1 MSDRTNT
8 NDAERTDRKGGGS
21 AETLAPIINDLR
33 ARIADSDGVIFL
45 TDFYGTL
52 APIVDTPDD
61 AAALPGIDQTL
72 RTLRNSDGT
81 ATGVVSGRALD
92 DLYERVG
99 VEDIGYAGNHGIE
112 LRYRGENEVHPDARE
127 AMDSIAEVADTLE
140 SRLDDVS
147 GCLVEDKRVTTTV
160 HYRKVADDEIPTV
173 KETVRRTVDEQSAD
187 LELTAGKA
195 ILEIRPDIDWNKGA
209 AVEWL
214 YDRIVP
220 DDEEWTTVYVGDD
233 TTDEDAFETLED
245 GVSIKVGAE
254 ETAADYRIEGPHQAR
269 TLADWIADSGPRIA
283 KSS

>member
-45 TDFYGTL
+45 TDFDGTL

-160 HYRKVADDEIPTV
+160 HYRKVADDRFRPS
-173 KETVRRTVDEQSAD
+173 KRRLDVRSTSSQ
-187 LELTAGKA
+187 
-195 ILEIRPDIDWNKGA
+195 
-209 AVEWL
+209 
-214 YDRIVP
+214 RI
-220 DDEEWTTVYVGDD
+220 
-233 TTDEDAFETLED
+233 
-245 GVSIKVGAE
+245 
-254 ETAADYRIEGPHQAR
+254 
-269 TLADWIADSGPRIA
+269 
-283 KSS
+283 

>member
-45 TDFYGTL
+45 TDFDGTL

-233 TTDEDAFETLED
+233 TTDEDAFEVVEPRGLGVAVGDDPDTVASVRVRDQD
-245 GVSIKVGAE
+245 GVADFLELLAE
-254 ETAADYRIEGPHQAR
+254 E
-269 TLADWIADSGPRIA
+269 LASD
-283 KSS
+283 

>member
-8 NDAERTDRKGGGS
+8 RDAERTDRKRGKS
-21 AETLAPIINDLR
+21 PETLVPIITDLR
-33 ARIADSDGVIFL
+33 DRIADSEGVIFL
-45 TDFYGTL
+45 TDFDGTL

-61 AAALPGIDQTL
+61 AAALPGVDETL
-72 RTLRNSDGT
+72 RALRDSDGT

-112 LRYRGENEVHPDARE
+112 LRYRGEDQIHPDARE
-127 AMDSIAEVADTLE
+127 SMDLIAEVADTLE
-140 SRLDDVS
+140 SRLDSVD
-147 GCLVEDKRVTTTV
+147 GCFVENKRVTTTV
-160 HYRKVADDEIPTV
+160 HYRTVDDEEIPTV
-173 KETVRRTVDEQSAD
+173 KETVGRTVDEQPAG
-187 LELTAGKA
+187 LEITSGKA

-245 GVSIKVGAE
+245 GVSVKVGDE
-254 ETAADYRIEGPHQAR
+254 ETVADYRIEGPYQAR
-269 TLADWIADSGPRIA
+269 ALADWIADSAPRTDE
-283 KSS
+283 SL